1 MFLVNLVKNT
11 IDFLSAPQYLVTAA
25 LIGLVLLIHWAP
37 IWSKKGGLVL
47 LAIVAG
53 GIGLSYLD
61 PNFNKVATLP
71 DNVPIVGMIFLV
83 GFFFW
88 FAMNQ
93 AYVNDGRI
101 AEGRPPIEG
110 EDSGQ
115 KVFSWPDLVYV
126 ELICLVV
133 VMAIMIVWSIAL
145 KAPLEEPANPT
156 DSPNPAKAPW
166 YFLGLQEM
174 LVYFDPWLAG
184 VVLPSLIIVGLM
196 AIPYID
202 TNPKGNGYFTFK
214 QRKVEISL
222 FLFGWL
228 VLWSQMIVIG
238 TFLRG
243 PNWNF
248 FGPFEFWDPN
258 KVEALVNVDL
268 SEYVW
273 IKALGVGLPGNWF
286 LRELPGIIL
295 IAFYFFGLPVL
306 LRKTRWFR
314 PYYEKMGPARYYVGI
329 TLFLFMMLLPIKMYC
344 RWLFNLKYFV
354 HVQEYFFNI

>member
-1 MFLVNLVKNT
+1 MFLINALKSAIN
-11 IDFLSAPQYLVTAA
+11 FLSAPQYLVTVM
-25 LIGLVLLIHWAP
+25 LFGLLFGLRSKFLWSKRGGLLLLIL
-37 IWSKKGGLVL
+37 I
-47 LAIVAG
+47 AG

-61 PNFNKVATLP
+61 PNFAAVATLP

-93 AYVNDGRI
+93 AYENDRRI
-101 AEGRPPIEG
+101 AAGLPPIEAT
-110 EDSGQ
+110 DSSQ

-133 VMAIMIVWSIAL
+133 VTAVMIVWSIYL

-174 LVYFDPWLAG
+174 LVYYDPWLAG

-196 AIPYID
+196 AIPYMD
-202 TNPKGNGYFTFK
+202 TNPKGNGYFTFRE
-214 QRKVEISL
+214 RKWEITL
-222 FLFGWL
+222 FMLGFI
-228 VLWSQMIVIG
+228 VLWCTLIALG

-248 FGPFEFWDPN
+248 FGPYEFWDVN
-258 KVEALVNVDL
+258 KLVPLNNINL
-268 SEYVW
+268 SEIIW
-273 IKALGVGLPGNWF
+273 IKMLKRSLPNFW
-286 LRELPGIIL
+286 LIREI
-295 IAFYFFGLPVL
+295 FGLAIVGFYVAALPLILSKTL
-306 LRKTRWFR
+306 LRRF
-314 PYYEKMGPARYYVGI
+314 YEKMGTPRYLIGVSLVLI
-329 TLFLFMMLLPIKMYC
+329 MISLPIKMYL
-344 RWLFNLKYFV
+344 RWFFNLKYVVNIPEFA
-354 HVQEYFFNI
+354 FNI

>member
-1 MFLVNLVKNT
+1 MFLINALKSLVN
-11 IDFLSAPQYLVTAA
+11 FLSAPQYLVTAMLVLLLVGLRWKWLWSRKGGLFLFA
-25 LIGLVLLIHWAP
+25 LIG
-37 IWSKKGGLVL
+37 
-47 LAIVAG
+47 G
-53 GIGLSYLD
+53 GIGISYLD
-61 PNFNKVATLP
+61 PNFAAVATLP

-93 AYVNDGRI
+93 AYENDRRI
-101 AEGRPPIEG
+101 AAGLGPIESA
-110 EDSGQ
+110 DSAQ

-133 VMAIMIVWSIAL
+133 VMAVMIVWSIFL

-174 LVYFDPWLAG
+174 LVYYDPWLAG

-202 TNPKGNGYFTFK
+202 TNPKGNGYFTFRE
-214 QRKVEISL
+214 RKWEITL
-222 FLFGWL
+222 FMLGFI
-228 VLWSQMIVIG
+228 VLWCTLIALG

-248 FGPFEFWDPN
+248 FGPYEFWDIN
-258 KVEALVNVDL
+258 KLVPLNNINL
-268 SEYVW
+268 SEIIW
-273 IKALGVGLPGNWF
+273 IKLLKRSLPSFWLVREVFGL
-286 LRELPGIIL
+286 IL
-295 IAFYFFGLPVL
+295 VAFYVVVLPLALSKTL
-306 LRKTRWFR
+306 LRRFF
-314 PYYEKMGPARYYVGI
+314 EKMGMARYMIGVSLVLI
-329 TLFLFMMLLPIKMYC
+329 MISLPIKMYL
-344 RWLFNLKYFV
+344 RWIFNLKYLVNIPEFA
-354 HVQEYFFNI
+354 FNI

>member
-1 MFLVNLVKNT
+1 MPLVNLAKGVVN
-11 IDFLSAPQYLVTAA
+11 FLSAPQYLVTAS
-25 LIGLVLLIHWAP
+25 LILLVVGIHWRP
-37 IWSKKGGLVL
+37 LWTKKGGVFLFGGL
-47 LAIVAG
+47 TLAIA
-53 GIGLSYLD
+53 ISYFD

-83 GFFFW
+83 GFFVW
-88 FAMNQ
+88 WAMSQ
-93 AYVNDGRI
+93 AYENDRRI
-101 AEGRPPIEG
+101 AAGQPPIEG
-110 EDSGQ
+110 DDSQQ

-133 VMAIMIVWSIAL
+133 VMAVMIVWSIYL

-202 TNPKGNGYFTFK
+202 TNPKGSGYFTFK
-214 QRKVEISL
+214 ERRWEITI
-222 FLFGWL
+222 FLVGFL
-228 VLWSQMIVIG
+228 VLWCVLIVLG

-248 FGPFEFWDPN
+248 FGPYEFWDIN
-258 KVEALVNVDL
+258 KLVPLNNINL
-268 SEYVW
+268 SEIVW
-273 IKALGVGLPGNWF
+273 IKIFKKSLPNFWLFREFVGLALVGF
-286 LRELPGIIL
+286 YVAVLPL
-295 IAFYFFGLPVL
+295 LLSKTL
-306 LRKTRWFR
+306 LRRF
-314 PYYEKMGPARYYVGI
+314 YEKMGPARYLIGVSLALI
-329 TLFLFMMLLPIKMYC
+329 MLSLPIKMYL
-344 RWLFNLKYFV
+344 RWIFNLKYIV
-354 HVQEYFFNI
+354 AIPEIAFNI

>member
-1 MFLVNLVKNT
+1 MFLVNALKSVIN
-11 IDFLSAPQYLVTAA
+11 FLSAPQYLVSAM
-25 LIGLVLLIHWAP
+25 LVLLLVGLRWTFL
-37 IWSKKGGLVL
+37 WSKRGGIFLFAL
-47 LAIVAG
+47 IAG

-61 PNFNKVATLP
+61 PNFAAVATLP

-88 FAMNQ
+88 FAMSQ
-93 AYVNDGRI
+93 AYENDRRI
-101 AEGRPPIEG
+101 AQGLGPIEAK
-110 EDSGQ
+110 DSSQ

-133 VMAIMIVWSIAL
+133 VMAVMIVWSIAL

-174 LVYFDPWLAG
+174 LVYYDPWLAG

-202 TNPKGNGYFTFK
+202 TNPKGNGYFTFRE
-214 QRKVEISL
+214 RKAEVTL
-222 FLFGWL
+222 FLLGFI
-228 VLWSQMIVIG
+228 VLWCTLIALG

-248 FGPFEFWDPN
+248 FGPYEFWDVN
-258 KVEALVNVDL
+258 KLVPLNNINL
-268 SEYVW
+268 SEIIW
-273 IKALGVGLPGNWF
+273 IKMLKRSLPSFW
-286 LRELPGIIL
+286 LIREI
-295 IAFYFFGLPVL
+295 FGLVIVGFYVAALPLILSKTL
-306 LRKTRWFR
+306 LRRF
-314 PYYEKMGPARYYVGI
+314 YEKMGTPRYLVAVSLVLI
-329 TLFLFMMLLPIKMYC
+329 MISLPIKMYL
-344 RWLFNLKYFV
+344 RWIFNLKYVVNIPEFA
-354 HVQEYFFNI
+354 FNI

>member
-1 MFLVNLVKNT
+1 MNPVTLVKNA

-25 LIGLVLLIHWAP
+25 LIGLVILIRWRP
-37 IWSKKGGLVL
+37 IWTRKGGLVL

-88 FAMNQ
+88 FSMTQ
-93 AYVNDGRI
+93 AYANDRRI

-110 EDSGQ
+110 EDSAQ

-126 ELICLVV
+126 ELICLVL
-133 VMAIMIVWSIAL
+133 VMAVMIVWSIAL

-202 TNPKGNGYFTFK
+202 VNPKGNGYFTFRE
-214 QRKVEISL
+214 RKWEITI
-222 FLFGWL
+222 FLVGFL
-228 VLWSQMIVIG
+228 VLWCVLIVLG

-248 FGPFEFWDPN
+248 FGPYEFWDVNKLVPLNNINLSEIIWVKLLKRSLPN
-258 KVEALVNVDL
+258 FWLIREIFGLALVGFYIAVLPLAL
-268 SEYVW
+268 S
-273 IKALGVGLPGNWF
+273 
-286 LRELPGIIL
+286 RT
-295 IAFYFFGLPVL
+295 L
-306 LRKTRWFR
+306 LRRFF
-314 PYYEKMGPARYYVGI
+314 EKMDMPRYMIAVS
-329 TLFLFMMLLPIKMYC
+329 LALMMLSLPIKMYL
-344 RWLFNLKYFV
+344 RWIFNLKYIVAIPEFA
-354 HVQEYFFNI
+354 FNI

>member
-1 MFLVNLVKNT
+1 VNPIGFLKSAIN
-11 IDFLSAPQYLVTAA
+11 FLSAPQYLVTAM
-25 LIGLVLLIHWAP
+25 LIGLLIGIRWKFL
-37 IWSKKGGLVL
+37 WSKKGGLVL
-47 LAIVAG
+47 FALIAG
-53 GIGLSYLD
+53 GIGLSYFD
-61 PNFNKVATLP
+61 PNFNAVATLP

-93 AYVNDGRI
+93 AYENDRRVAAGL
-101 AEGRPPIEG
+101 PTIEA
-110 EDSGQ
+110 EDSSQ

-126 ELICLVV
+126 ELICLVLV
-133 VMAIMIVWSIAL
+133 TAVMIIWSIYL

-202 TNPKGNGYFTFK
+202 TNPKGNGYFTFRE
-214 QRKVEISL
+214 RKWEITM
-222 FLFGWL
+222 FLTGFI
-228 VLWSQMIVIG
+228 VLWCTLIVLG

-248 FGPFEFWDPN
+248 FGPYEFWDVN
-258 KVEALVNVDL
+258 KLVPLNNINL
-268 SEYVW
+268 SEIIW
-273 IKALGVGLPGNWF
+273 IRFFQKPLPNFW
-286 LRELPGIIL
+286 LWREI
-295 IAFYFFGLPVL
+295 FGLAIVGFYLFALPLLLSQTL
-306 LRKTRWFR
+306 LRRFF
-314 PYYEKMGPARYYVGI
+314 EKMGMVRYMIGVSLLL
-329 TLFLFMMLLPIKMYC
+329 TMMALPIKMYL
-344 RWLFNLKYFV
+344 RWIFNLKYIVNIPEFS
-354 HVQEYFFNI
+354 FNI